1 MVYNPIYRDTYY
13 TSSASS
19 LVYQIKLDGGV
30 IYSGRAVRMPG
41 ADNLRININKV
52 CRNYLE
58 SDITPLFEVNGT
70 SITNLNACRTFDL
83 TDSSGTVLQQYTFL
97 LDYDYDDTW
106 NGGSKELS
114 VPINGHFISGM
125 LKPRTSVSTGN
136 TVATNATTGNYP
148 VQVRCSDY
156 VLYYL
161 NARGGWDAFVPEGK
175 CQKKDG
181 LTTYTTDRAFDNTT
195 YEFETNRYV
204 SEIKTSYELITGLLT
219 DVQSER
225 LAKHLIGSNKV
236 YLHNVSEGW
245 IRPVVIDDKAV
256 TYQTYENNGK
266 KLSVYKINVTESQ
279 MKIRK

>member
-19 LVYQIKLDGGV
+19 LVYQIKLEGGV

-58 SDITPLFEVNGT
+58 SDITPLFETNGT

-83 TDSSGTVLQQYTFL
+83 TDSAGTVLQQYTFL

-106 NGGSKELS
+106 NGGSKVLS

-136 TVATNATTGNYP
+136 TVSTNATTGNYQT
-148 VQVRCSDY
+148 QVKCSDY

-204 SEIKTSYELITGLLT
+204 SEIKTSYELSTGLLT
-219 DVQSER
+219 DEQSER

-236 YLHNVSEGW
+236 YLHNVKDGW

-266 KLSVYKINVTESQ
+266 KMSVYKINVTESQ
-279 MKIRK
+279 MRIRK

>member
-41 ADNLRININKV
+41 SDNLRININKV

-70 SITNLNACRTFDL
+70 STPNLNACRTFDL
-83 TDSSGTVLQQYTFL
+83 TDSAGTVLQQYTFL

-114 VPINGHFISGM
+114 IPINGHFISGM

-136 TVATNATTGNYP
+136 TVSTNATTGNYP
-148 VQVRCSDY
+148 VQVKCSDY
-156 VLYYL
+156 VIYYL

-204 SEIKTSYELITGLLT
+204 TEIKTSYELTTGLLN

-236 YLHNVSEGW
+236 YLHNVKDGW

-266 KLSVYKINVTESQ
+266 KLSIYKINVTESQ

>member
-58 SDITPLFEVNGT
+58 SDITPLFETNGT
-70 SITNLNACRTFDL
+70 SITNLDACRTFEL
-83 TDSSGTVLQQYTFL
+83 TDSAGTVLQQYTFL

-106 NGGSKELS
+106 NGGSKVLS

-136 TVATNATTGNYP
+136 TVSTNATTGNYP
-148 VQVRCSDY
+148 TQVRCSDY
-156 VLYYL
+156 VIYYL

-204 SEIKTSYELITGLLT
+204 SEIKTSYELSTGLLT
-219 DVQSER
+219 DEQSER

-266 KLSVYKINVTESQ
+266 KMSVYKINVTESQ
-279 MKIRK
+279 MRIRK